1 MTIYPR
7 QPASRDGQTETNP
20 RVFVSSVME
29 NFAEYRE
36 AAALGIRRAGCEP
49 VRAEDFP
56 AQSTSPRTACLDGV
70 RSADALVLILG
81 ERYGF
86 VGPSGL
92 AATEEEYQ
100 EALKNGKPILAFIQ
114 SGVVDDPRQRSLI
127 TNVQN
132 YVDGHW
138 RKAFRASVELAELV
152 EDAVRAADLE
162 AGPLQ
167 GSQAAAMRVSSELTE
182 DLPSAADALVLRT
195 VWATLR
201 NEEVIDPLELD
212 DGEFERVLL
221 RIGHECVPPV
231 FDYACSKRSSV
242 ETSRIRIIQGDIENW
257 GGTEHFAAVEISV
270 QGTMVV
276 TQSVTGADDRR
287 DTFDHYLSAHVIDPN
302 VLQAQMKQ
310 AWAFVA
316 GWWRERDPYLR
327 HNSLL
332 YNVGIYNIGHRVF
345 GPPPRVGEP
354 ITMPLVPLDGPLIAF
369 DSPRTVSR
377 TSLDASDDE
386 VARAISLIE
395 RRFRQLHDRW
405 QR

>member
-1 MTIYPR
+1 MTLYPR

-36 AAALGIRRAGCEP
+36 AAAIGIRRAGCEP

-100 EALKNGKPILAFIQ
+100 EALKTDKPVLVFVQ
-114 SGVVDDPRQRSLI
+114 SGVIHEPRQGSLI
-127 TNVQN
+127 ANIQS

-138 RKAFRASVELAELV
+138 RKAFRGSSELAELV
-152 EDAVRAADLE
+152 EDAVKAADLD
-162 AGPLQ
+162 AGPLRV
-167 GSQAAAMRVSSELTE
+167 SQAAAMRVRSELTE
-182 DLPSAADALVLRT
+182 GFTNGTDAVVLRT

-231 FDYACSKRSSV
+231 FDYACSKRSFV
-242 ETSRIRIIQGDIENW
+242 ETSRIRINQGDIQNW
-257 GGTEHFAAVEISV
+257 GGTEHFAAVGISV

-276 TQSVTGADDRR
+276 TQSVTGAEDRR
-287 DTFDHYLSAHVIDPN
+287 DTLDHYLSAHVIDPN

-310 AWAFVA
+310 AWAFAA

-327 HNSLL
+327 HDRLL
-332 YNVGIYNIGHRVF
+332 YNVGLYNIGHRVF
-345 GPPPRVGEP
+345 GPPPRAGEP
-354 ITMPLVPLDGPLIAF
+354 ITMPFVPLDSPLIVF

-377 TSLDASDDE
+377 ASLDASDDE
-386 VARAISLIE
+386 VARAISLIG
-395 RRFRQLHDRW
+395 RRFRQLHDSW
-405 QR
+405 Q

>member
-1 MTIYPR
+1 MTFHPR

-20 RVFVSSVME
+20 RVFVSSAME

-100 EALKNGKPILAFIQ
+100 EALKTDKPVLAFIQ
-114 SGVVDDPRQRSLI
+114 SGVVHEPQQRSLI
-127 TNVQN
+127 ANVQD

-138 RKAFRASVELAELV
+138 RKAFRTSAELAELV
-152 EDAVRAADLE
+152 DDAVRAADLE
-162 AGPLQ
+162 AIPLR

-182 DLPSAADALVLRT
+182 DLPSAADAVVLRT

-212 DGEFERVLL
+212 DDGFERVLL

-231 FDYACSKRSSV
+231 FDYACSKRSLV
-242 ETSRIRIIQGDIENW
+242 ETSRIRIYQGDIQSW
-257 GGTEHFAAVEISV
+257 SGTEHFAAVEINV

-276 TQSVTGADDRR
+276 TQSVTGAEDRR
-287 DTFDHYLSAHVIDPN
+287 DTFDQYLSVHVIDPN
-302 VLQAQMKQ
+302 LLQAQMKQ
-310 AWAFVA
+310 AWAFAA

-327 HNSLL
+327 HDRLL
-332 YNVGIYNIGHRVF
+332 YNVGLYNIGHRVF
-345 GPPPRVGEP
+345 GPPPRAGEP
-354 ITMPLVPLDGPLIAF
+354 ITMPLVPLDSPLIVF

-377 TSLDASDDE
+377 APLDASDDE
-386 VARAISLIE
+386 VARAISLIG

>member
-1 MTIYPR
+1 MTLYPR
-7 QPASRDGQTETNP
+7 QPASGDGQTETNP

-36 AAALGIRRAGCEP
+36 AAAIGIRRAGCEP

-92 AATEEEYQ
+92 AATEEEYR
-100 EALKNGKPILAFIQ
+100 EALKTDKPVLVFIQ
-114 SGVVDDPRQRSLI
+114 AGVIHEPRQASLI
-127 TNVQN
+127 ANIQG

-138 RKAFRASVELAELV
+138 RKAFRGSSELAELV
-152 EDAVRAADLE
+152 EDAVKAADLD
-162 AGPLQ
+162 AVPLR
-167 GSQAAAMRVSSELTE
+167 GSQAAARRVRSELT
-182 DLPSAADALVLRT
+182 DGFTNGTDAVVLRT

-212 DGEFERVLL
+212 DGEFKRVLL

-231 FDYACSKRSSV
+231 FDYACGKRSFV
-242 ETSRIRIIQGDIENW
+242 ETSRIRINQGDIQNW

-276 TQSVTGADDRR
+276 TQGVTGAEDRR
-287 DTFDHYLSAHVIDPN
+287 DTLDHHLSAHVIDPN

-310 AWAFVA
+310 AWAFAA
-316 GWWRERDPYLR
+316 GWWKERDPYLR
-327 HNSLL
+327 HDRLL
-332 YNVGIYNIGHRVF
+332 YNVGLYNIGHRVF
-345 GPPPRVGEP
+345 GPPPRAGEP
-354 ITMPLVPLDGPLIAF
+354 ITVPFVPLDGPLIVF

-377 TSLDASDDE
+377 ASLDVSDDE
-386 VARAISLIE
+386 VARAISLIG